1 MEENRIHLVQEPM
14 NAATIKVIGVGGAGG
29 NAVNNM
35 IDFHTNGVEFITANT
50 DVQALSATSALVQMQ
65 LGAKLTQGL
74 GAGAN
79 PDIGR
84 RAAEEDRERIAATL
98 AGADMVFITAGM
110 GGGTGTGAAPVIADI
125 AKEQGSLTVA
135 VVTKPFDF
143 EGRKRKIQAEEGLRS
158 LRTCVD
164 TLITIPNQRLLQVV
178 DRGTSLREAFGVADN
193 VLRQAVQGISDLI
206 TIPGLINLDFA
217 DMQTIMCGM
226 GLAVMGTGIGVGE
239 KRASEAAQQAISSPL
254 LEESSINGA
263 QGVLV
268 NITGGL
274 DISLHEV
281 HDAVAIIREA
291 AHEDANI
298 IFGAVLDE
306 TLDDELR
313 VTVIATGFSRQQSES
328 VEPAR
333 PPLMRVSAYDLDEIE
348 ASRPQPVDTPT
359 EPVAPLMAKTDR
371 RLDIPTFVRRLVR

>member
-1 MEENRIHLVQEPM
+1 MEENRIQFVEELS
-14 NAATIKVIGVGGAGG
+14 NAATIKVIGVGGAGC

-35 IDFHTNGVEFITANT
+35 IHFQINGVEFITANT
-50 DVQALSATSALVQMQ
+50 DMQALAATAAPVRIQ
-65 LGAKLTQGL
+65 LGAQLTHGL

-79 PDIGR
+79 PEIGR
-84 RAAEEDRERIAATL
+84 RAAEEDRERLSMAV

-110 GGGTGTGAAPVIADI
+110 GGGTGTGAAPVVASV
-125 AKEQGSLTVA
+125 AKEHGSLTVA

-143 EGRKRKIQAEEGLRS
+143 EGKKRKIQAEEGIRALRS
-158 LRTCVD
+158 CVD

-178 DRGTSLREAFGVADN
+178 DRGTSLRDAFGVADG

-217 DMQTIMCGM
+217 DMQTIMSGM
-226 GLAVMGTGIGVGE
+226 GLAIMGTGIGTGE
-239 KRASEAAQQAISSPL
+239 KRALEAAHQAISSPL

-263 QGVLV
+263 RGVLV

-291 AHEDANI
+291 VHEDANI
-298 IFGAVLDE
+298 IFGAVIED
-306 TLDDELR
+306 TLDDEFH
-313 VTVIATGFSRQQSES
+313 VTVIATGFQRPDTEAPVRARSLRPTTPVIGVEEVEEYQRQE
-328 VEPAR
+328 VKDPK
-333 PPLMRVSAYDLDEIE
+333 
-348 ASRPQPVDTPT
+348 T
-359 EPVAPLMAKTDR
+359 PVAPLLEKADR
-371 RLDIPTFVRRLVR
+371 RLEIPTFMRRLVR